1 VNEPSQDANSAK
13 GAASAPGPAAELS
26 GAGPLHPKPPTPA
39 PAEPEPSS
47 ASNLRR
53 RMFTAAIVIPPII
66 WVIVAGGLWML
77 GAVVVI
83 ILLGVRE
90 FYQII
95 EEKGAH
101 PLVGY
106 GMAGSAG
113 LAVVAYLG
121 NEYHATILMT
131 FVLLGVMVAQLGKR
145 EITESLASISGTFFG
160 IFYVGWLFSH
170 VVVLRGF
177 HDVVAAKWGGVAAGH
192 IAPDAGIFYLLFVAG
207 VVVGCDA
214 GAYFT
219 GRRFGRHKL
228 APAISPKK
236 TVEGAVGGVLFG
248 TAVGGVFKLAF
259 DVFWPEL
266 SAGFGWVSV
275 LLFGIVVAIVGTMG
289 DLVESLLKR
298 DAEIKDAGSLL
309 PGMGGVLDRI
319 DSALLGIP
327 VMYYLLLAQTFVR
340 SVA

>member
-1 VNEPSQDANSAK
+1 
-13 GAASAPGPAAELS
+13 
-26 GAGPLHPKPPTPA
+26 
-39 PAEPEPSS
+39 
-47 ASNLRR
+47 
-53 RMFTAAIVIPPII
+53 
-66 WVIVAGGLWML
+66 
-77 GAVVVI
+77 
-83 ILLGVRE
+83 
-90 FYQII
+90 
-95 EEKGAH
+95 
-101 PLVGY
+101 
-106 GMAGSAG
+106 
-113 LAVVAYLG
+113 VVAYLG

-248 TAVGGVFKLAF
+248 TAVGGVFKLVF